1 MKIYWKLEIEN
12 YNTMET
18 TIPTP
23 PLIPEVPK
31 KELTINLNSQTLFT
45 ALLILLIFVSAAQTI
60 QLFALKRTVA
70 TGIFSAPPA
79 NAATPSTNGALPNMV
94 GGC

>member
-1 MKIYWKLEIEN
+1 MEN
-12 YNTMET
+12 IIT
-18 TIPTP
+18 PT
-23 PLIPEVPK
+23 PK
-31 KELTINLNSQTLFT
+31 KELVLTFNSQTFFS
-45 ALLILLIFVSAAQTI
+45 ALLILLVFVSVAQTV

-79 NAATPSTNGALPNMV
+79 NATTPSTNGALPNMV